1 VPSDRTLLFGPFRLD
16 QAERRLLRDDEP
28 LALRPKSFDVL
39 AFLAERAG
47 RLVTKRELLDGV
59 WPETFVSDSVLK
71 VCVREIREILGDD
84 PRSPRYIETAHKSG
98 YRFIGVRAAV
108 AGNRPVPLTT
118 FAGREEEVRD
128 VRALLERHRLTTLV
142 GPGGVGKTRLA
153 LEAVGA
159 VREVWWVE
167 LAPIAEAP
175 RVAEAVAATLGVDDD
190 RGRTVV
196 EALVRA
202 LRDREI
208 LLVLDNCEHL
218 IHAAAETA
226 RVLAQGC
233 PRLRILS
240 TSREPLGITGEVTW
254 TVPPLSPEDAVS
266 LFLARSPRHAGEP
279 ARVAGICERLE
290 GLPLAIELAAARARL
305 LDLDQLAARLIHP
318 LQVLTSGSRAE
329 AARHQTMR
337 ATIDWSYDLL
347 EPGER
352 LAFERLSVFAGDFSL
367 EQAERV
373 CAGGSVRTDVV
384 AALLG
389 QLVDKSLVVA
399 RPAERGVQARYRLLE
414 TVRQYAA
421 ERLADPA
428 TVQARH
434 VACFLAVAET
444 AAERI
449 NTAERAPCLAHM
461 DQDHANFLTAIEYAR
476 SRGDGES
483 AHRIA
488 GALAWFWFHR
498 GRWREGRRVLGQ
510 LLMPATEADGDAPA
524 WPARALFADGLLAWT
539 TGDHPGACERFERTI
554 ALSRRSGDLVAL
566 GHALQFLAVERLG
579 SGDTH
584 EAVRLAEEAV
594 AVFRR
599 DDDSF
604 GLATSLATAGIVA
617 LRRQALAE
625 AGVLLD
631 QSLQRARGV
640 PDPWVEALAL
650 RNLGIV
656 ALRQGQLER
665 ARERLRES
673 LEALTAWPERWF
685 VSRSLETIAVVY
697 ALLGRHVLAAE
708 LFGAGARLREALG
721 AAVLPFYQSDYD
733 RALAVLHSALDAGA
747 LDEAWSRGRALTPE
761 QALQAAVQG

>member
-1 VPSDRTLLFGPFRLD
+1 MPSERTLVFGPFRLD
-16 QAERRLLRDDEP
+16 KTERRLLRGDEP
-28 LALRPKSFDVL
+28 LALRPKTFDVL

-71 VCVREIREILGDD
+71 VCVREIREVLGDD

-98 YRFIGVRAAV
+98 YRFIGVRAA
-108 AGNRPVPLTT
+108 AGHRPVPLST

-128 VRALLERHRLTTLV
+128 VRALLERHRLTTLI

-175 RVAEAVAATLGVDDD
+175 RVAEAVAAALGVDDD

-196 EALVRA
+196 ESLVRA
-202 LRDREI
+202 LRDRDL

-218 IHAAAETA
+218 VHAAAETA

-254 TVPPLSPEDAVS
+254 TVPPLSPEDAVL
-266 LFLARSPRHAGEP
+266 LFLARSPQHSGEP
-279 ARVAGICERLE
+279 ARVSGICARLE

-347 EPGER
+347 EPDER

-373 CAGGSVRTDVV
+373 CPGGSVRMERV
-384 AALLG
+384 AGLLG

-399 RPAERGVQARYRLLE
+399 SPPEPATPARYRLLE
-414 TVRQYAA
+414 TVREYAT

-428 TVQARH
+428 PVRTRH
-434 VACFLAVAET
+434 VACFLAGAEE
-444 AAERI
+444 AATRI
-449 NTAERAPCLAHM
+449 NTAQRALCLAHM
-461 DQDHANFLTAIEYAR
+461 DQDHGNFLTAIEYAR
-476 SRGDGES
+476 SGGDGES

-510 LLMPATEADGDAPA
+510 LLAPVPEGDGPA
-524 WPARALFADGLLAWT
+524 WPGRALFADGLLAWT
-539 TGDHPGACERFERTI
+539 TGDHPGACERFERSI
-554 ALSRRSGDLVAL
+554 VLSRRSGDLVGL

-579 SGDTH
+579 SGDTD
-584 EAVRLAEEAV
+584 EAVRLAEEGV

-599 DDDSF
+599 AEDSF

-617 LRRQALAE
+617 LSRHALAE
-625 AGVLLD
+625 AGALLD
-631 QSLQRARGV
+631 QSLQCSRGI
-640 PDPWVEALAL
+640 PDPWVAALAL

-665 ARERLRES
+665 ARDLLRES
-673 LEALTAWPERWF
+673 LEALAAWPERWF
-685 VSRSLETIAVVY
+685 LSRSLETIAVVY

-721 AAVLPFYQSDYD
+721 AAVLPFYQPDYD
-733 RALAVLHSALDAGA
+733 RALAVLRSALGADA
-747 LDEAWSRGRALTPE
+747 LDQAWSRGSALTSE
-761 QALQAAVQG
+761 EALNAAVQG

>member
-1 VPSDRTLLFGPFRLD
+1 VPSERTLLFGPFRLD
-16 QAERRLLRDDEP
+16 PAERRLLRGELP
-28 LALRPKSFDVL
+28 LPLRPKSFDVL

-71 VCVREIREILGDD
+71 VCVREIREALGDD

-98 YRFIGVRAAV
+98 YRFIGARAF

-118 FAGREEEVRD
+118 FTGREEEVRD

-175 RVAEAVAATLGVDDD
+175 RVAEAVAAALGVDDD

-196 EALVRA
+196 ESLVRA
-202 LRDREI
+202 LRDRDL

-240 TSREPLGITGEVTW
+240 TSREPLGIAGEVTW

-266 LFLARSPRHAGEP
+266 LFLARSPGHAGEP
-279 ARVAGICERLE
+279 VRLAGICARLE

-347 EPGER
+347 EPDER

-373 CAGGSVRTDVV
+373 CAGDSVPTKRV
-384 AALLG
+384 AGLLG

-399 RPAERGVQARYRLLE
+399 GPAELATPARYRLLE
-414 TVRQYAA
+414 TVREYAA
-421 ERLADPA
+421 ERLADPGP
-428 TVQARH
+428 VQARH
-434 VACFLAVAET
+434 VACFLDLAEA

-449 NTAERAPCLAHM
+449 NTAQRAPCLAQL
-461 DQDHANFLTAIEYAR
+461 DQDHANLLTAIEYAR

-488 GALAWFWFHR
+488 GGLAWFWFHR

-510 LLMPATEADGDAPA
+510 LLARVPEADARA
-524 WPARALFADGLLAWT
+524 ARALFADGLLAWT
-539 TGDHPGACERFERTI
+539 TGDHSAACERFEHSI
-554 ALSRRSGDLVAL
+554 ALSRRSDDLVCL

-579 SGDTH
+579 SGGTD
-584 EAVRLAEEAV
+584 EAVRLAEEGV
-594 AVFRR
+594 TVFRR
-599 DDDSF
+599 AGDSF

-617 LRRQALAE
+617 LSRNALAE
-625 AGVLLD
+625 AGALLD
-631 QSLQRARGV
+631 QSLECSRRI
-640 PDPWVEALAL
+640 PDPWVVALAL

-656 ALRQGQLER
+656 ALREGQLER

-673 LEALTAWPERWF
+673 LEALAAWPERWF

-708 LFGAGARLREALG
+708 LFAAGARLREALG

-733 RALAVLHSALDAGA
+733 RALAVLRSALGADA
-747 LDEAWSRGRALTPE
+747 LEEAWSRGSALTPE
-761 QALQAAVQG
+761 EALNAAVQG